1 MPPRPGYAT
10 VTPYLV
16 CKDADAAI
24 RWYTRH
30 LGAIERYRLNM
41 DGDKI
46 AHAELEVGDS
56 VIMLADEFP
65 EMNIVGPE
73 TLGGSTVSLNVYVDD
88 VDTVFAAMLTDGA
101 TELQPVSDQFH
112 GDRAGKLGDP
122 FGHIWHIGT
131 NVENPDPDEIRKRFA
146 EMMKGGGQ

>member
-16 CKDADAAI
+16 CNDADTAI
-24 RWYTRH
+24 KWYGKHFSAT
-30 LGAIERYRLNM
+30 ERYRLNM
-41 DGDKI
+41 DDGKI
-46 AHAELEVGDS
+46 AHAELDVGGS

-73 TLGGSTVSLNVYVDD
+73 ALGGSPVSLNIYVND
-88 VDTVFAAMLTDGA
+88 VDATFAAMLADGA
-101 TELQPVSDQFH
+101 TELQPVKDQFH
-112 GDRAGKLGDP
+112 GDRAGKLRDP
-122 FGHIWHIGT
+122 FGHIWHVGT
-131 NVENPDPDEIRKRFA
+131 NVEDPDPDEVKKRFA